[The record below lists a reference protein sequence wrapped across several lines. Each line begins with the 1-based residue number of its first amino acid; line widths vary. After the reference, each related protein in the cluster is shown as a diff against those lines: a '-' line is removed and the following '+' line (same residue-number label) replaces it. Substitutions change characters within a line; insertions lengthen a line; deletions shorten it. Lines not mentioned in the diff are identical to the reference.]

1 VPEPKIPSTPVASC
15 APRSLPI
22 ILKADEV
29 AELLRVNRK
38 TLYEA
43 VQRDEVP
50 GVIRIGRSLRFRRD
64 AVLMWLSNSC
74 AVPNHEEQG

>member
-1 VPEPKIPSTPVASC
+1 MDAHKPSSSPLEA

-29 AELLRVNRK
+29 AELLRINRK

-43 VQRDEVP
+43 VQRGELP

-64 AVLMWLSNSC
+64 DVLMWLSNPR
-74 AVPNHEEQG
+74 AVLTPERK